1 MATHQYYFRYFV
13 DRFQCLLF
21 FVPRRP
27 APAGTILLLY
37 MRKSAII
44 IPCYNEAARIR
55 KDRLVDFLRTRPDT
69 RLYFVNDGSTDQTGN
84 LLQDFISGTGISAS
98 LTNLKKNEGKGG
110 AVRAGVLAALE
121 DGGFDFIGYLD
132 ADLSTTPEEF
142 YEMYQWA
149 INNNLDYIFGS
160 RVRMQGHTIKRNAF
174 RHAAGRLVTTL
185 IDRRFRLGIYDTQCG
200 AKWFSSACCSVLFRE
215 PFKTRWLF
223 DVELFLRIRQLLPEA
238 KGFEYPLKNWENEKG
253 SKISVLSSGRIWNEI
268 RLLKKHYR

>member
-1 MATHQYYFRYFV
+1 
-13 DRFQCLLF
+13 
-21 FVPRRP
+21 
-27 APAGTILLLY
+27 

-55 KDRLVDFLRTRPDT
+55 KDRFEDFLRAQPDT